1 MKDFDIK
8 IGDKFGN
15 WTVIDID
22 VPSRN
27 KSRYVK
33 CQCKCGAI

>member
-1 MKDFDIK
+1 MRKMDINV
-8 IGDKFGN
+8 GDKFGD

-27 KSRYVK
+27 KSRYVSVSVV
-33 CQCKCGAI
+33 I